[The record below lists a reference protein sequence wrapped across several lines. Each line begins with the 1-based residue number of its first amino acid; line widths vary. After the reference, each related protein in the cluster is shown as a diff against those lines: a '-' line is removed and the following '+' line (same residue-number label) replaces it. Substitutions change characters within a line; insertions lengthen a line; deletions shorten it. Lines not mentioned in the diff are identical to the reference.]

1 MQVFVIINNAGMMRN
16 VDVNVNNL
24 LIKMY
29 VVKDMLGILVIANV
43 NVKNYVMLVS
53 IQIIKIV
60 NVEKG
65 WWIN

>member
-1 MQVFVIINNAGMMRN
+1 MQVFVIINNAEMMRN